1 MQKFA
6 IQRMDKNKCIL
17 EEMRDKCEKR
27 NRIRLFMACTIR
39 FGGIGLELVLAFGI
53 EPLLYGGTQMVDWGT
68 WQNILHWILT
78 CIVWGTVGVILV
90 KHVKKPMVLIF

>member
-1 MQKFA
+1 MKKETGLDYLWLA
-6 IQRMDKNKCIL
+6 L
-17 EEMRDKCEKR
+17 Y
-27 NRIRLFMACTIR
+27 A

-53 EPLLYGGTQMVDWGT
+53 EPLLYGGTQMADWGT